1 MQPDLGVGSVRG
13 ATAEITSLHW
23 PGDLVSHMLSLN
35 KTERTTVS
43 PQTVTTV
50 GSSLTYNKDT
60 DIHQIGHLL
69 CLTPSIKVDVTF
81 SCCYAPFNKC
91 YSSPHL
97 GLCFTYVVW
106 FIDGVVRN
114 RDVLFFSYR
123 WPAGSDM
130 ISTVSYEST
139 FLLYFSYDH
148 SHEKQ
153 FMSSSDDEEHL
164 EAPVCVPDPQLT
176 SHIFLR
182 HTVSLWRQAWVGL
195 PDTPR

>member
-1 MQPDLGVGSVRG
+1 
-13 ATAEITSLHW
+13 
-23 PGDLVSHMLSLN
+23 MLSLN

-91 YSSPHL
+91 YSCPHL

-114 RDVLFFSYR
+114 RDVLFLSYR
-123 WPAGSDM
+123 WPAGSDI

-139 FLLYFSYDH
+139 FLLYFSYEH
-148 SHEKQ
+148 SHENNFCPHQTMK
-153 FMSSSDDEEHL
+153 STLKHL
-164 EAPVCVPDPQLT
+164 FVFLIHNLPPTSFYATPFHCDARLEWVCQIPRGKTPKGST
-176 SHIFLR
+176 PMW
-182 HTVSLWRQAWVGL
+182 WRVCTKRCL
-195 PDTPR
+195 LFVC